1 MPVSGAIL
9 EVAAQTGIA
18 MLVHCGDVLRIIDPH
33 GEQVADLALF
43 SAGDLSEVFS
53 PGRTMDYNES
63 IRLSRGASLYSNKSA
78 ELARVVEDSVGV
90 HDMLLAPCSA
100 AMFARRGELAH
111 ASCHANL
118 TAALL
123 QFGVS
128 NDMVTTTLNVFMDV
142 RVGADGRITLHP
154 PASKADDSF
163 AIVALRELVVGVS
176 ACASEKT
183 NNGVCKPIGVELHRS
198 DRTTPQ
204 EPRIVSPVATTPRD
218 ETE

>member
-1 MPVSGAIL
+1 
-9 EVAAQTGIA
+9 
-18 MLVHCGDVLRIIDPH
+18 MLVHRGDVLSIIDLH

-43 SAGDLSEVFS
+43 SGDDLSEAFS

-63 IRLSRGASLYSNKSA
+63 IRLSCGALLYSNGSA

-100 AMFARRGELAH
+100 AMFARRGQLDH

-118 TAALL
+118 AAAL
-123 QFGVS
+123 QPFGVS

-142 RVGADGRITLHP
+142 RVGADGRITIHP
-154 PASKADDSF
+154 PASKAGNSF
-163 AIVALRELVVGVS
+163 AIAALRELVVGVS

-183 NNGVCKPIGVELHRS
+183 NNGVCKPIGIKLERR
-198 DRTTPQ
+198 DQTTPQ
-204 EPRIVSPVATTPRD
+204 EPRIVSPAATAPRD